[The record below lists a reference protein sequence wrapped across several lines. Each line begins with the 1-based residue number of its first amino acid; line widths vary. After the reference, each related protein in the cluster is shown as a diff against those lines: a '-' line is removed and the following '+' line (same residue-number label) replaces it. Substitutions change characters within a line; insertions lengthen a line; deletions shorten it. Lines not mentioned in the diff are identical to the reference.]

1 MDLVSVIIPYYKK
14 KKYIIN
20 SIKSVLNQ
28 TYENLEIIIIYD
40 DENQNDLDF
49 IQEIKKK
56 DKRISIIKNLKT
68 MGAGDSRN
76 IGINNSKGQ
85 YIAFLDAD
93 DTWQND
99 KLNKQI
105 NFMKSNDYKI
115 THTSYFIVDE
125 SQRIIGKRIARNF
138 FRLNDLLKSCDIGTS
153 TVILKK
159 DLINDNLK
167 FASLKTKED
176 YVLWLKLLEKNAKIY
191 GLDEILTFWTKSRSS
206 LSSST
211 FQKLIDGF
219 RVYYKY
225 MNFNYFKSVYYL
237 IRLSINFLLK
247 R

>member
-56 DKRISIIKNLKT
+56 DKRIFIIKNLKT

-105 NFMKSNDYKI
+105 NYMKSNDYKI
-115 THTSYFIVDE
+115 THTSYYIVDE

-159 DLINDNLK
+159 DLINDNVK

>member
-1 MDLVSVIIPYYKK
+1 
-14 KKYIIN
+14 
-20 SIKSVLNQ
+20 
-28 TYENLEIIIIYD
+28 
-40 DENQNDLDF
+40 
-49 IQEIKKK
+49 
-56 DKRISIIKNLKT
+56 
-68 MGAGDSRN
+68 
-76 IGINNSKGQ
+76 
-85 YIAFLDAD
+85 
-93 DTWQND
+93 
-99 KLNKQI
+99 
-105 NFMKSNDYKI
+105 MKSNDYKI
-115 THTSYFIVDE
+115 THTSYYIVDE

-159 DLINDNLK
+159 DLINDNVK

>member
-56 DKRISIIKNLKT
+56 DKRIFIIKNLKT
-68 MGAGDSRN
+68 MGAGNSRN

-159 DLINDNLK
+159 DLINDNVK

>member
-14 KKYIIN
+14 KKYITN

-56 DKRISIIKNLKT
+56 DRRIFIIKNLKT
-68 MGAGDSRN
+68 MGAGESRN

-115 THTSYFIVDE
+115 THTSYNIVDE

-138 FRLNDLLKSCDIGTS
+138 FRLNDLLRSCDIGTS

-159 DLINDNLK
+159 DLINDNVK

>member
-40 DENQNDLDF
+40 DENQNDLDL

-56 DKRISIIKNLKT
+56 DKRIFIIKNLKT

-115 THTSYFIVDE
+115 THTSYYIVDE

-159 DLINDNLK
+159 DLINDNVK

>member
-1 MDLVSVIIPYYKK
+1 MDLVIVIIPYYKK

-56 DKRISIIKNLKT
+56 DKRIFIIKNLKT

>member
-56 DKRISIIKNLKT
+56 DKRIFIIKNLKT

-159 DLINDNLK
+159 DLINDNVK

>member
-14 KKYIIN
+14 RKYIIN
-20 SIKSVLNQ
+20 SIKSALNQ
-28 TYENLEIIIIYD
+28 TYENLEIIIVYD
-40 DENQNDLDF
+40 DENQNDLDL

-56 DKRISIIKNLKT
+56 DKRIFIIKNLKT

-115 THTSYFIVDE
+115 THTSYYIVDE

-159 DLINDNLK
+159 DLINDNVK

>member
-56 DKRISIIKNLKT
+56 DKRIFIIKNLKT

-115 THTSYFIVDE
+115 THTSYYIVDE

-159 DLINDNLK
+159 DLINDNVK

-225 MNFNYFKSVYYL
+225 INFNYFKSVYYL

>member
-14 KKYIIN
+14 KKYITN

-56 DKRISIIKNLKT
+56 DRRIFIIKNLKT
-68 MGAGDSRN
+68 MGAGESRN

-115 THTSYFIVDE
+115 THTSYNIVDE

-159 DLINDNLK
+159 DLINDNVK

>member
-1 MDLVSVIIPYYKK
+1 M
-14 KKYIIN
+14 
-20 SIKSVLNQ
+20 
-28 TYENLEIIIIYD
+28 EIIIIYD

-56 DKRISIIKNLKT
+56 DKRIFIIKNLKT

-105 NFMKSNDYKI
+105 NFMKSNNYEI
-115 THTSYFIVDE
+115 THTSYSIVDE

-138 FRLNDLLKSCDIGTS
+138 FRLNELLKSCDIGTS
-153 TVILKK
+153 TVIIKK
-159 DLINDNLK
+159 DLINDNVK

-225 MNFNYFKSVYYL
+225 MNFNYFKSVYCL
-237 IRLSINFLLK
+237 IRLGINFLLK

>member
-1 MDLVSVIIPYYKK
+1 M
-14 KKYIIN
+14 
-20 SIKSVLNQ
+20 
-28 TYENLEIIIIYD
+28 EIIIIYD
-40 DENQNDLDF
+40 YENQNDLDL

-56 DKRISIIKNLKT
+56 DKRIFIIKNLKT

-115 THTSYFIVDE
+115 THTSYYIVDE

-159 DLINDNLK
+159 DLINDNVK

>member
-1 MDLVSVIIPYYKK
+1 MDLISVIIPYYKK

-28 TYENLEIIIIYD
+28 TYKNLEIIIIYD
-40 DENQNDLDF
+40 DENKNDLNF
-49 IQEIKKK
+49 IQKIKKK
-56 DKRISIIKNLKT
+56 DKRIFIIQNLKT
-68 MGAGDSRN
+68 MGAGESRN
-76 IGINNSKGQ
+76 IGINNSKGK

-99 KLNKQI
+99 KLDKQI
-105 NFMKSNDYKI
+105 NFMKSNNYEI
-115 THTSYFIVDE
+115 THTSYSIVDE

-138 FRLNDLLKSCDIGTS
+138 FRLNELLKSCDIGTS
-153 TVILKK
+153 TVMIKK
-159 DLINDNLK
+159 NLINENIK

-176 YVLWLKLLEKNAKIY
+176 YVLWLKLLEKNSKIY
-191 GLDEILTFWTKSRSS
+191 GLNETLTFWTKSSSS

-225 MNFNYFKSVYYL
+225 MNFNYAKSIYYL
-237 IRLSINFLLK
+237 LCLSINFLLK
-247 R
+247 K

>member
-1 MDLVSVIIPYYKK
+1 MDLISVIIPYYKK

-28 TYENLEIIIIYD
+28 TYKNLEIIIIYD
-40 DENQNDLDF
+40 DENKNDLNF
-49 IQEIKKK
+49 IQKIKKK
-56 DKRISIIKNLKT
+56 DKRIFIIQNLKT
-68 MGAGDSRN
+68 MGAGESRN
-76 IGINNSKGQ
+76 IGINNSKGK

-99 KLNKQI
+99 KLHKQI
-105 NFMKSNDYKI
+105 NFMKSNNYEI
-115 THTSYFIVDE
+115 THTSYSIVDE

-138 FRLNDLLKSCDIGTS
+138 FRLNELLKSCDIGTS
-153 TVILKK
+153 TVMIKK
-159 DLINDNLK
+159 NLINENIK

-176 YVLWLKLLEKNAKIY
+176 YVLWLKLLEKNSKIY
-191 GLDEILTFWTKSRSS
+191 GLNETLTFWTKSSSS

-225 MNFNYFKSVYYL
+225 MNFNYAKSIYYL
-237 IRLSINFLLK
+237 LCLSINFLLK
-247 R
+247 K

>member
-56 DKRISIIKNLKT
+56 DKRIFIIKNLKT

-115 THTSYFIVDE
+115 THTSYYIVDE

-159 DLINDNLK
+159 DLINDNVK

>member
-14 KKYIIN
+14 RKYIIN
-20 SIKSVLNQ
+20 SIKSALNQ
-28 TYENLEIIIIYD
+28 TYENLEIIIVYD
-40 DENQNDLDF
+40 DENQNDLDL

-56 DKRISIIKNLKT
+56 DKRIFIIKNLKT
-68 MGAGDSRN
+68 IGAGESRN
-76 IGINNSKGQ
+76 IGINNSKGK

-105 NFMKSNDYKI
+105 NFMKSNNYEI
-115 THTSYFIVDE
+115 THTSYSIVDE

-138 FRLNDLLKSCDIGTS
+138 FRLNELLKSCDIGTS
-153 TVILKK
+153 TVIIKK
-159 DLINDNLK
+159 DLINDNVK

-225 MNFNYFKSVYYL
+225 MNFNYFKSVYCL
-237 IRLSINFLLK
+237 IRLGINFLLK